1 MKKRRSEATLKGVG
15 IAVLATIFA
24 RGFGFVRELLIAS
37 VFGTSS
43 LGDAFIVS
51 LSIPDILVSGFS
63 FAIATI
69 YIPTFFLEKK
79 KLMI

>member
-51 LSIPDILVSGFS
+51 
-63 FAIATI
+63 
-69 YIPTFFLEKK
+69 
-79 KLMI
+79 